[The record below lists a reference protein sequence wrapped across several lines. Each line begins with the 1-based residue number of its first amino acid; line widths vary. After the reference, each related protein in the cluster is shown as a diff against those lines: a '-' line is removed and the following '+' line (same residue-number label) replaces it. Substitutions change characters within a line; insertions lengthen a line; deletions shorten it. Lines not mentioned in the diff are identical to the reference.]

1 MSTFNYSKTAASAAK
16 LIKKFGQHGA
26 IRRLVPGNGPPYD
39 PGPSTPVEFA
49 ADLVIVDYTI
59 SERDGTLILA
69 TDKRAYVSALGLK
82 TTEGVP
88 LDEIKPTDKLVEA
101 SGKVWTI
108 ILSKPLNPA
117 GVIVLYDLQIRAS

>member
-1 MSTFNYSKTAASAAK
+1 MASFDYGRSQQTAQR
-16 LIKKFGQHGA
+16 LIKRFGQRGS
-26 IRRLVPGNGPPYD
+26 IRREVPGDGPAYD
-39 PGPSTPVEFA
+39 PGPSTDVDYA

-69 TDKRAYVSALGLK
+69 TDKRAYVSPLGLK
-82 TTEGVP
+82 TAAGVS

-108 ILSKPLNPA
+108 VRAMPLSPA
-117 GVIVLYDLQIRAS
+117 GTTVYVDVQVRAG